1 MEGLDDG
8 RKLLAEF
15 FSILLLAVSRRI
27 TGKAAPSHDRWLQ
40 LAVRAL
46 ARSDRTT
53 AQIERLLVAKGASPA
68 QTRAAIGRLIS
79 LRYLDD
85 VTFAARWC
93 DRRLARMP
101 MGRMRLQEELLATG
115 CPEHIVQATLRTT
128 YRKVSERDLA
138 MQVIAKAGLTHSAQT
153 VGRIARRLSQR
164 GFDEDTIETVM
175 APLMREGV
183 REERDSRDRRN

>member
-1 MEGLDDG
+1 M
-8 RKLLAEF
+8 
-15 FSILLLAVSRRI
+15 SRRI
-27 TGKAAPSHDRWLQ
+27 ANKAASSSDQWLQ

-53 AQIERLLVAKGASPA
+53 PQVERLLAAKGASPA
-68 QTRAAIGRLIS
+68 HIRATVRRLMS

-85 VTFAARWC
+85 VAFAARWA

-101 MGRMRLQEELLATG
+101 MGRARLQEELLATG
-115 CPEHIVQATLRTT
+115 CPEHIVLATLRAT

-138 MQVIAKAGLTHSAQT
+138 MQVVAMSSRTTSAQAL
-153 VGRIARRLSQR
+153 GRVARLLNQR

-175 APLMREGV
+175 GPLV
-183 REERDSRDRRN
+183 RERG

>member
-1 MEGLDDG
+1 
-8 RKLLAEF
+8 
-15 FSILLLAVSRRI
+15 VSRRI
-27 TGKAAPSHDRWLQ
+27 ANKAAPSSEQWLQ

-53 AQIERLLVAKGASPA
+53 TQIERLLAAKGASPA
-68 QTRAAIGRLIS
+68 HIRATVRRLMS

-85 VTFAARWC
+85 VAFAARWA

-101 MGRMRLQEELLATG
+101 MGRARLQEELLATG
-115 CPEHIVQATLRTT
+115 CPEHIVHATLRAT

-138 MQVIAKAGLTHSAQT
+138 MQVVAMSSRATSAQT
-153 VGRIARRLSQR
+153 LGRVARLLNQR

-175 APLMREGV
+175 GPLLH
-183 REERDSRDRRN
+183 EERRSS